1 MRERYERM
9 TQPPST
15 PPANARVDFAGWR
28 LLRYLAHGA
37 SGARGVLVALLIL
50 TVLYTLYFAQ
60 SLLVPIFLAIF
71 LAILLSPFVA
81 ILRRLRLPSTVA
93 AAAVVIALLGVL
105 SLGVQQLAAPAG
117 AWLDRW
123 PEVRDQIEYRLNAL
137 SEPIERARQA
147 TEPLREAT
155 ARLSQLAE
163 MGDDAR
169 VVVVAERPALSE
181 RLFTRA
187 SELIFT
193 VIVMLVLIFFL
204 LARGPETLDQ
214 VRHTLLTGE
223 TREKW
228 TRLSLEIK
236 QEISAYLLTITA
248 INCALGATVAL
259 AMWLAGMPSPLLW
272 GVMAGL
278 LNFLPYIGPILMTG
292 ILATVSLLSFDSWPA
307 AVLPPGL
314 YVTLTALEGYVL
326 TPMIIGRRLILN
338 PISVFVS
345 YLFWGWLWG
354 AIGVV
359 LAVPILATLKLV
371 FSHVTALRKF
381 RALIGPD

>member
-1 MRERYERM
+1 MNHPR
-9 TQPPST
+9 ST
-15 PPANARVDFAGWR
+15 PPAKAGADLAGWR

-50 TVLYTLYFAQ
+50 MVLYTLYFAQ

-71 LAILLSPFVA
+71 LAILFNPFVTF
-81 ILRRLRLPSTVA
+81 LRRLRLPSVVA
-93 AAAVVIALLGVL
+93 AAAVLISVLVILFLA
-105 SLGVQQLAAPAG
+105 VQQLAEPAG
-117 AWLDRW
+117 AWIDRW
-123 PEVRDQIEYRLNAL
+123 PDLRDQGEFRLNAL
-137 SEPIERARQA
+137 REPIERARQA

-155 ARLSQLAE
+155 AQLSQLTE
-163 MGDDAR
+163 MRGDAP
-169 VVVVAERPALSE
+169 VVVVAERQPLSE
-181 RLFTRA
+181 RLFARA
-187 SELIFT
+187 SELVFT
-193 VIVMLVLIFFL
+193 IVVMLVLIFFL

-214 VRHTLLTGE
+214 IRHTLLTGE

-228 TRLSLEIK
+228 THLSLEIK

-248 INCALGATVAL
+248 INFTLGAIVTL
-259 AMWLAGMPSPLLW
+259 AMWAVGVPSPVLW
-272 GVMAGL
+272 GVLAGL

-292 ILATVSLLSFDSWPA
+292 VLSVVSLLSFDTWTA
-307 AVLPPGL
+307 TVVPPGI
-314 YVTLTALEGYVL
+314 YVMLTALEGYVL

-371 FSHVTALRKF
+371 FTHVTALRKF
-381 RALIGPD
+381 RALVGPD